1 MPISSPITLA
11 VDSILSNTDP
21 IRIPNI
27 QILAN
32 LGNLGTKLKQQT
44 TVSDV
49 VNKGVR
55 DRHVQ
60 KENSHTTKDKIKRLI
75 TVSLRPV
82 MEIMRENR
90 KPGNMKNLTPI
101 FP

>member
-1 MPISSPITLA
+1 MPISSPITPA

-32 LGNLGTKLKQQT
+32 LGNLGVKLKQQT

-49 VNKGVR
+49 VNKGVG
-55 DRHVQ
+55 DGHVQ